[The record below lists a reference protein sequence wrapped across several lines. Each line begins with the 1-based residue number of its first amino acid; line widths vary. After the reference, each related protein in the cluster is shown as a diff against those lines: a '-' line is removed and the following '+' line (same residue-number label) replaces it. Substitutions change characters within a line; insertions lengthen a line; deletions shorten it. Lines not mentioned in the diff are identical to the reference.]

1 MGYHEAFDLAL
12 PNGDVLISSS
22 LPLLFVYEEYLS
34 LIKQALRS
42 VPPPEK
48 QGILSLRLL
57 IIRERNSSRPLH
69 W

>member
-1 MGYHEAFDLAL
+1 MGYHEALDLAL

-42 VPPPEK
+42 EK
-48 QGILSLRLL
+48 QGILSLQLL